1 MQLKWVLWET
11 NFFTQLLMSKMDKK
25 LLDIICCPLCQ
36 SNLELVSEDTLVCS
50 KCKKE
55 YVVKN
60 DIPILLPRDI

>member
-1 MQLKWVLWET
+1 
-11 NFFTQLLMSKMDKK
+11 MDKK